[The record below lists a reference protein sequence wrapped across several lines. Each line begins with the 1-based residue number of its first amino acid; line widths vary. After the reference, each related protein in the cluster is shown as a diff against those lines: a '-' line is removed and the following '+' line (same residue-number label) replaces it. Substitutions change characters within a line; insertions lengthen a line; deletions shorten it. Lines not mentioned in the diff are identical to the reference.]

1 MNNLY
6 FCYDDGVF
14 CIGEYNPK
22 RGGNSH
28 EIIRSSRYAELE
40 LPVVFE
46 LLNKLHIVDI
56 DMERMGKKQIIS
68 KRYDLGGGWYLSLS
82 HPWQC
87 VHIRRWEARN
97 NADYPSKPCKGI
109 SLKFFEYRRFQEV
122 AMQMNDFVELLRKT

>member
-1 MNNLY
+1 MLADLNIKADHQYQSGFRNEQFY

-56 DMERMGKKQIIS
+56 DMERIGKKQIIS
-68 KRYDLGGGWYLSLS
+68 
-82 HPWQC
+82 
-87 VHIRRWEARN
+87 
-97 NADYPSKPCKGI
+97 
-109 SLKFFEYRRFQEV
+109 
-122 AMQMNDFVELLRKT
+122 